1 MEKTQEKN
9 AIPIKAR
16 IDKLVNGD
24 TATKAYASVTIA
36 NAFAVHDIRITEKDD
51 KVIVHMPFKSYKKD
65 GETTYTDTFHAITAE
80 ARTALVS
87 AVTEAYEQALEQ
99 QMAELEREGAAMSQ
113 QM

>member
-51 KVIVHMPFKSYKKD
+51 KVMVNMPFRSYKSG
-65 GETTYTDTFHAITAE
+65 GETKYVDTFHPITAD
-80 ARTALVS
+80 ARTALYD
-87 AVTEAYEQALEQ
+87 AVKEAYEQALEED
-99 QMAELEREGAAMSQ
+99 MANLEREGSAMSQ